1 MFHALIFQSF
11 PLQAK
16 RPGGAYR
23 MATFLREQG
32 WDVEVID
39 WVDQWSLEE
48 LQELVKMR
56 CTSNTK
62 FFGFSTFFAHWPIE
76 VDTFAVWLKQ
86 EYPNILTILGGQ
98 SRPRMTS
105 KGIDLYVTG
114 YGENALLAVIEKML
128 GNTSPLTTINYDSRF
143 PDKKVILA
151 NHSYPSYP
159 MKSLMIEYEKRD
171 FVNSNE
177 WLTVE
182 YSRGCM
188 FKCLYCNFPVLGV
201 KGDYTR
207 DADDYVKQLNHAYD
221 NWGVTKYIAADETF
235 NDRTDK
241 IIKFADATEKL
252 NFTPYISAFIRADLL
267 VSRKQDWDHL
277 IRMRL
282 LAHYYGVESMH
293 TPSAKS
299 IGKGMASERLQEG
312 LIEAKDYFNQKTG
325 NMYRGHISLIA
336 GLPHETRETL
346 EKTADWCVNNWQGE
360 GSEMWPLEIPINE
373 TLDVPS
379 LLTTKW
385 REYGYRSMSE
395 ELLETDSKD
404 MVGDFA
410 NISHVAYNLDWI
422 NDHMSYKESIDIA
435 MKLRER
441 MIKGAGVGAFGLQ
454 EFSYSLSL
462 EDTLK
467 LRYGI
472 LYKEQKVKHWLGLSQ
487 DNLKQSIKEYIV
499 KKLNQ

>member
-1 MFHALIFQSF
+1 MYHALIFQSF

-16 RPGGAYR
+16 RPGGGHR
-23 MATFLREQG
+23 IATFLREHG

-39 WVDQWSLEE
+39 WVDQWSLSE
-48 LQELVKMR
+48 LQELVKSR
-56 CTSNTK
+56 VTSNTK
-62 FFGFSTFFAHWPIE
+62 LFGFSTFFAHWPQSVE
-76 VDTFAVWLKQ
+76 DFSVWLKSA
-86 EYPNILTILGGQ
+86 YPEVLSILGGQ
-98 SRPRMTS
+98 SRPRMDS

-114 YGENALLAVIEKML
+114 YGENAILAVIEKML
-128 GNTSPLTTINYDSRF
+128 GNSGPLTPIIYDNRF
-143 PDKKVILA
+143 TDKKVILA

-159 MKSLMIEYEKRD
+159 MKSLMIKYETRD
-171 FVNSNE
+171 YIQSNE

-207 DADDYVKQLNHAYD
+207 DADDYVEQLTHAYD

-241 IIKFADATEKL
+241 IIKFAEATEKL
-252 NFTPYISAFIRADLL
+252 NFVPYISAFIRADLL

-277 IRMRL
+277 IGMRL

-293 TPSAKS
+293 SPSAKS

-312 LIEAKDYFNQKTG
+312 LIEAKTYFNQHTD
-325 NMYRGHISLIA
+325 NLYRGHISLIA
-336 GLPHETRETL
+336 GLPHETRDTL
-346 EKTADWCVNNWQGE
+346 EKTANWCVDNWSGE

-385 REYGYRSMSE
+385 REYGYRPRSE
-395 ELLETDSKD
+395 ELVETDSKD
-404 MVGDFA
+404 MVDDYT
-410 NISHVAYNLDWI
+410 NISHVAYNLDWV
-422 NDHMSYKESIDIA
+422 NDNMSYRDAMVIA
-435 MKLRER
+435 TQLREK
-441 MIKGAGVGAFGLQ
+441 MIINGGVGAFGLQ

-467 LRYGI
+467 LRYGHV
-472 LYKEQKVKHWLGLSQ
+472 YNGRKVKDWIMLSQ
-487 DNLKQSIKEYIV
+487 NNLKATIKEYIY
-499 KKLNQ
+499 KKLST

>member
-1 MFHALIFQSF
+1 MYHALIFQSF

-86 EYPNILTILGGQ
+86 AYPNISTILGGQ

-105 KGIDLYVTG
+105 KGIDLYITG
-114 YGENALLAVIEKML
+114 YGEKALLAVIEKLL
-128 GNTSPLTTINYDSRF
+128 GNTNPLTTITYDSRF
-143 PDKKVILA
+143 LDKKVILA
-151 NHSYPSYP
+151 NHSYPSFP

-207 DADDYVKQLNHAYD
+207 DADDYVTQLNRAYD
-221 NWGVTKYIAADETF
+221 DWGVTKYITADETF

-277 IRMRL
+277 IRMGM

-299 IGKGMASERLQEG
+299 IGKGMASEKLQEG
-312 LIEAKDYFNQKTG
+312 LIEVKNYFNQHTG
-325 NMYRGHISLIA
+325 NLYRGHISLIA
-336 GLPHETRETL
+336 GLPHETKETL
-346 EKTADWCVNNWQGE
+346 EKTANWCVDNWSGE

-385 REYGYRSMSE
+385 REYGYWPRSE
-395 ELLETDSKD
+395 ELIETDSKD
-404 MVGDFA
+404 MVDDYT
-410 NISHVAYNLDWI
+410 NISHVAYNLDWV
-422 NDHMSYKESIDIA
+422 NDHMSYRESMEIA
-435 MKLRER
+435 TQLREK
-441 MIKGAGVGAFGLQ
+441 MIINGGVGAFGLQ

-462 EDTLK
+462 EDTLN
-467 LRYGI
+467 LRYGHV
-472 LYKEQKVKHWLGLSQ
+472 YKGNKVKHWLLLSQ
-487 DNLKQSIKEYIV
+487 NNLKATIKEYIY
-499 KKLNQ
+499 KKLSL